1 MIPVSDHSAQDVAN
15 AVDLLITSDVFSL
28 ETKRDISQPPLA
40 IVLATATLQQILLD
54 LFRNQLTPVAD
65 TEEGNLKFQKSL
77 PFSHWY
83 LTVQSCEMELVEK
96 ILTIQ
101 NLVEKK
107 ITIKGSLLNA
117 FQLNGCYHQGLI
129 TCKCKDIQD
138 FISKF
143 MNCTINEQL
152 SISPLDSLNHLEI
165 CKKTNLESNLSK
177 HKSITLVYNETQVS
191 AILGKEVIN
200 LILSDSNQNAGYM
213 CYLFVVLTNPE
224 LKKFKYQALL
234 TTLE

>member
-1 MIPVSDHSAQDVAN
+1 
-15 AVDLLITSDVFSL
+15 
-28 ETKRDISQPPLA
+28 
-40 IVLATATLQQILLD
+40 
-54 LFRNQLTPVAD
+54 
-65 TEEGNLKFQKSL
+65 
-77 PFSHWY
+77 
-83 LTVQSCEMELVEK
+83 
-96 ILTIQ
+96 
-101 NLVEKK
+101 
-107 ITIKGSLLNA
+107 
-117 FQLNGCYHQGLI
+117 
-129 TCKCKDIQD
+129 
-138 FISKF
+138 

-165 CKKTNLESNLSK
+165 YKKTNLESNLSK